1 MEVALQQ
8 GEKANY
14 TGQEFHKYVE
24 NHLSKKGHTCESP
37 PKYEA
42 IWGTGKKSN
51 QADIYIRKN
60 NIIIECKYQ
69 AVNGTADQKSAMEL
83 WNAKKRISCDHY
95 ILVFGGKH
103 WKTPRGSSIY
113 SSMKKMAKDLNAWAA
128 VPSGA
133 KKLSVMTIEELEK
146 GGI

>member
-51 QADIYIRKN
+51 QADIYVRKN
-60 NIIIECKYQ
+60 NTIIECKYQ
-69 AVNGTADQKSAMEL
+69 AVAGTVDQKPAMEL
-83 WNAKKRISCDHY
+83 WNAKERISCDHY
-95 ILVFGGKH
+95 ILVLGGEH
-103 WKTPRGSSIY
+103 WRSGRGASIC
-113 SSMKKMAKDLNAWAA
+113 SSMKNMAKTLNASIH
-128 VPSGA
+128 VHSGA
-133 KKLSVMTIEELEK
+133 KRVSVVTMEEFEK